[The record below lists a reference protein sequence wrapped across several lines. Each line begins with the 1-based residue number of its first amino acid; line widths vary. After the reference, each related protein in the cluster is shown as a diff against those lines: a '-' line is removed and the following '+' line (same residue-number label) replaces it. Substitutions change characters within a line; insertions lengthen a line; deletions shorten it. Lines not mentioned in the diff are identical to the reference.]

1 MKGIPVSNR
10 ELGDNA
16 ARLVRAKAVENN
28 ASGRRRI
35 RDSCL
40 RAQLCNALMAGEKT
54 DIPCDLNVTT
64 LEPAHGGTEIIAGA
78 RCSFR
83 SLEWYTGAFGSAC
96 A

>member
-10 ELGDNA
+10 ELGDNIA
-16 ARLVRAKAVENN
+16 ERLIRAKAVENN
-28 ASGRRRI
+28 ASGRRHI

-64 LEPAHGGTEIIAGA
+64 LEPSSQRH
-78 RCSFR
+78 
-83 SLEWYTGAFGSAC
+83 
-96 A
+96 